1 MHHELRSLVCTT
13 PVSVPRQRTGKS
25 IKHRKSPQN
34 PDSVSAKWLNQNPAP
49 KRLNILTVPIQ
60 VQNRRNNCLPRK
72 KWKTISCSRQCHFK
86 SSHVTEPQSTEQC
99 LLQHAQIIVPQYLI
113 PISLACEYD
122 TAVQAQHMLCVFD
135 LWAKVH
141 SRSQEGT
148 QVTAYL
154 WGNAEL
160 AKTKR
165 LLACSGESL
174 HLPVEPQS

>member
-34 PDSVSAKWLNQNPAP
+34 PDSVSAKWQNQNPAP

-60 VQNRRNNCLPRK
+60 VQNLRNNCLPRK

-86 SSHVTEPQSTEQC
+86 SSHTTEHWTMPSETC
-99 LLQHAQIIVPQYLI
+99 TDIVPQYLI

-135 LWAKVH
+135 VWAKVH

-148 QVTAYL
+148 QATAYL
-154 WGNAEL
+154 WG
-160 AKTKR
+160 KR
-165 LLACSGESL
+165 RVS
-174 HLPVEPQS
+174 QN

>member
-60 VQNRRNNCLPRK
+60 VQNLRNNCLPRN

-99 LLQHAQIIVPQYLI
+99 LLQHAQISCHNISFQFLWRASMTQQCKHSTCSACLMCEPKCIHVHRKVLKPQRIY
-113 PISLACEYD
+113 E
-122 TAVQAQHMLCVFD
+122 
-135 LWAKVH
+135 
-141 SRSQEGT
+141 E
-148 QVTAYL
+148 
-154 WGNAEL
+154 NAEL